1 MKALD
6 FEIWKIKRGQK
17 DHSNF
22 DMVLPKNSFCVSE
35 AEILELANTENC
47 RDKNGR
53 KKRRSAVCD
62 MRCMQKQ
69 RASSLFV
76 LKKIVLR
83 TQNLTQIGSSGVLC
97 NCSSTS

>member
-1 MKALD
+1 MKAWD
-6 FEIWKIKRGQK
+6 FETWNIKRGQE

-35 AEILELANTENC
+35 VEILKLANTENC

-62 MRCMQKQ
+62 MRCMQKH

-76 LKKIVLR
+76 LKKNVLSTKCDSIVFH
-83 TQNLTQIGSSGVLC
+83 
-97 NCSSTS
+97 